1 MNSQTPFSSPEVA
14 VLGAAALDWIARVKE
29 FPRRDSIVFAD
40 EYHPMPGGTGGNVA
54 EGVARLGHKVC
65 FMGKLGNDEGGKIL
79 LKAFQDSGVD
89 TRGAIV
95 VPGQRS
101 ASCFIPIDERGERQ
115 IYCIGGV
122 ALYEKEEELQAELLK
137 DVAVLF
143 IADVFQNIAL
153 KAMDMVPVGAKVV
166 FNPGG
171 LMASYGLKFLKP
183 IFERT
188 DALLVSQEEAKTI
201 TNKTKPQEAASD
213 LAAMGAQVVMH
224 TLGANGVLVLN
235 EGKFSTLPSFPVE
248 HVVDTT
254 GAGDAFAAG
263 VIAGVVQ
270 GMDWEGA
277 ARMGCATASIKIVN
291 MGARSG
297 LPNRDQ
303 VMKLLGKK

>member
-1 MNSQTPFSSPEVA
+1 MKSRTPFSSPEVA

-40 EYHPMPGGTGGNVA
+40 EYRPMPGGTGGNVA

-65 FMGKLGNDEGGKIL
+65 FMGKLGDDEGGKIL
-79 LKAFQDSGVD
+79 LKAFEDSGVD
-89 TRGAIV
+89 IRGVIV
-95 VPGQRS
+95 APGQRS
-101 ASCFIPIDERGERQ
+101 ASCFIPIDEQGERQ

-122 ALYEKEEELQAELLK
+122 ALYENEEELQPELLK
-137 DVAVLF
+137 NVSVLF
-143 IADVFQNIAL
+143 IADAFQKIAL
-153 KAMDMVPVGAKVV
+153 KAMDLIPPNAKVV

-171 LMASYGLKFLKP
+171 LMASYGLEFLKP

-188 DALLVSQEEAKTI
+188 DALLVSQEEAKAI
-201 TNKTKPQEAASD
+201 THQIEPREAAIA
-213 LAAMGAQVVMH
+213 LASMGCRVVMH
-224 TLGANGVLVLN
+224 TLGAGGVLVLKD
-235 EGKFSTLPSFPVE
+235 GKFVTLPSFPVE

-277 ARMGCATASIKIVN
+277 ALMGCATASIKIVN
-291 MGARSG
+291 MGARGG
-297 LPNRDQ
+297 LPDRDQ
-303 VMKLLGKK
+303 VMKLLGKN